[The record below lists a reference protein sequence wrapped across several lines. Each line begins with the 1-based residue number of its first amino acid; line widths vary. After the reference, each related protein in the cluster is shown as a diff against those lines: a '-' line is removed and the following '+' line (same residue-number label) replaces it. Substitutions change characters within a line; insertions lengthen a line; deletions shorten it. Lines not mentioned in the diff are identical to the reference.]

1 MPGRPSVPPEKI
13 ARVTALQKLVVGHP
27 LIALVGIRG
36 VPAAALQKMR
46 RDLRLRGH
54 PLVVA
59 PNSAIR
65 HALEQAAQEQPALR
79 PLLEHVTD
87 QTGVIAADGNP
98 FSLYQELVQTRSPT
112 PARGGAIA
120 PNDIVVPGGE
130 TQFKPGPIVAE
141 LQHAG
146 FPAVIEKGKVVLKRD
161 ATIAKAGDVIS
172 AEKANL
178 LTRLNIFPLEV
189 GLDLRA
195 AVEREIFYAPSVLA
209 VDLEQQRSELVRAYR
224 SALSLAVELGYFTPQ
239 TVPILLARAYRG
251 AIAVA
256 VESAYP
262 TAQSLPEVLARA
274 FREAR
279 ALQTL
284 TGTPSS

>member
-1 MPGRPSVPPEKI
+1 MPGRPSVPPAKI
-13 ARVTALQKLVVGHP
+13 ARVATLQKMVLGHPVTALV
-27 LIALVGIRG
+27 AIRG

-46 RDLRLRGH
+46 RDLLARGH

-59 PNSAIR
+59 PNAAIR
-65 HALEQAAQEQPALR
+65 HALEEAAKERPALR
-79 PLLEHVTD
+79 PLLDYVTD
-87 QTGVIAADGNP
+87 QTAIIAADGNP

-112 PARGGAIA
+112 PARRGAIA
-120 PNDIVVPGGE
+120 PNDIVVPGGD
-130 TQFKPGPIVAE
+130 TPFKPGPIVAE

-161 ATIAKAGDVIS
+161 ATVVKAGEVIS

-178 LTRLNIFPLEV
+178 LTRLSIFPLEV

-195 AVEREIFYAPSVLA
+195 AVERDTFYAPSVLA
-209 VDLEQQRSELVRAYR
+209 VDLGQRRTDLVRAYR
-224 SALSLAVELGYFTPQ
+224 RALALAVEVGYFTPQ
-239 TVPILLARAYRG
+239 TIPILLSRAYRA

-262 TAQSLPEVLARA
+262 TAKSLPEILARA
-274 FREAR
+274 FREAKALR
-279 ALQTL
+279 ALM
-284 TGTPSS
+284 GTPAS

>member
-1 MPGRPSVPPEKI
+1 MPGRTSVPPEKI
-13 ARVTALQKLVVGHP
+13 TRVQSLQKMVLDHP
-27 LIALVGIRG
+27 VTALVGIRG

-46 RDLRLRGH
+46 KDLLERGH

-65 HALEQAAQEQPALR
+65 HALEAAAKERPALK
-79 PLLEHVTD
+79 PLLDYVTD
-87 QTGVIAADGNP
+87 QTAIIAADGNP

-112 PARGGAIA
+112 PARGGSIA
-120 PNDIVVPGGE
+120 PNDIMVPGGE
-130 TQFKPGPIVAE
+130 TPFKPGPIVAE

-146 FPAVIEKGKVVLKRD
+146 FPAAIEKGKVVLKKD
-161 ATIAKAGDVIS
+161 AIVAKAGEVIS

-178 LTRLNIFPLEV
+178 LTRLNILPLEV

-195 AVEREIFYAPSVLA
+195 AVERETFYAPNVLA
-209 VDLEQQRSELVRAYR
+209 VDLGQQRAELVRAYR
-224 SALSLAVELGYFTPQ
+224 RALALAVEVGYFTPQ
-239 TVPILLARAYRG
+239 TIPILLSRAYRG

-262 TAQSLPEVLARA
+262 TAKSLPEILARA
-274 FREAR
+274 FREAK
-279 ALQTL
+279 ALQAL
-284 TGTPSS
+284 TGTPAS